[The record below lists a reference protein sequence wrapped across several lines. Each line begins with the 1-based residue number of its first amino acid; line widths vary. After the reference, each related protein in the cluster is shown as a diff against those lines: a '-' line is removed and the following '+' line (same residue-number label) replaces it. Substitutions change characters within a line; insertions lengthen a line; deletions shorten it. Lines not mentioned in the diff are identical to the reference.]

1 MLKIAHILVTF
12 QGSTTLCAC
21 TRCRGKVFCHRP
33 ELGSLFPQWWTD
45 GQILAVQKGQ
55 DGQPHTHAC
64 THTSHT
70 HTHAHTP
77 LTHTHTPTPTH
88 TPTHPHTHTHTLTH
102 THTPTHTHTHTHTHT
117 RAHTP
122 TCTPSLLFLLAYTAF
137 CLGTGAPARTCR

>member
-77 LTHTHTPTPTH
+77 LTHTHTPTPT
-88 TPTHPHTHTHTLTH
+88 L
-102 THTPTHTHTHTHTHT
+102 THTPTHTHTHTHTHPHT
-117 RAHTP
+117 HTHTHVRTHPHAHPAYSFFWHTL
-122 TCTPSLLFLLAYTAF
+122 PSVWAQEHLQEHVGDDTA
-137 CLGTGAPARTCR
+137 A